1 VSKSGNWEKRRI
13 ETTNRLGSID
23 RRTFIKLSSAGAAA
37 LIFGAGPFTERVVAT
52 PSFSGYPF
60 TLGVASG
67 DPLPDG
73 VVLWTRLAPGPL
85 AEDGPGGMPAGE
97 KGRPSSAVPP
107 LKNAKHPEDLLRMGR
122 ETSLPGRAATF
133 SPPNAL
139 PVAPSTRSA
148 GGARRVR
155 VQPCGARGYASL
167 PRSPRS
173 PDGSARDE
181 RGVVRGQV
189 GHLFGGA

>member
-1 VSKSGNWEKRRI
+1 VVREGVKG
-13 ETTNRLGSID
+13 LGRVGSPPGD
-23 RRTFIKLSSAGAAA
+23 EGGLCLLAGA
-37 LIFGAGPFTERVVAT
+37 VVRDEVPWAI
-52 PSFSGYPF
+52 SNLRFS
-60 TLGVASG
+60 
-67 DPLPDG
+67 
-73 VVLWTRLAPGPL
+73 
-85 AEDGPGGMPAGE
+85 

-155 VQPCGARGYASL
+155 VQPCGARGDASL